1 MQLAVKLYA
10 TLKDRAK
17 TNQVTVEVAD
27 GATIGML
34 RQKLAADYPALAST
48 LPRCLAAINQEFADD
63 AATIRAADQVAFFPP
78 VSGGSIPPAL
88 PTLTRITPEAID
100 LHDVVRSLTLSTTGA
115 VVMFTGVVRGAELD
129 RQVTHLLYE
138 AYLPMAETKLRQVA
152 DEMRAGFPQ
161 IEGIALIQRVGQLPM
176 GEVTVVVAVSSP
188 HRDQGCFE
196 AARYGIDRI
205 KEIVP
210 VWKKEFGPDGEQW
223 IEGHYIPKSGD

>member
-17 TNQVTVEVAD
+17 TNQVTVELAD

-63 AATIRAADQVAFFPP
+63 AAAIHPGDQVAFFPP
-78 VSGGSIPPAL
+78 VSGGAVPPAL
-88 PTLTRITPEAID
+88 PTFTRISPDAID
-100 LHDVVRSLTLSTTGA
+100 LHAVVQSLTLSTTGA
-115 VVMFTGVVRGAELD
+115 VVMFTGAVRGAEPD

-152 DEMRAGFPQ
+152 DEMRAQFPQ
-161 IEGIALIQRVGQLPM
+161 IEGIALIQRVGRLPM

-210 VWKKEFGPDGEQW
+210 VWKKEFGPNGEQW
-223 IEGHYIPKSGD
+223 IEGHYTPKSGD

>member
-17 TNQVTVEVAD
+17 TNQVTVELAD

-63 AATIRAADQVAFFPP
+63 AAAIRAGDQVAFFPP

-88 PTLTRITPEAID
+88 PTFARITPDAID
-100 LHDVVRSLTLSTTGA
+100 LHDVVQSLTLSTTGA
-115 VVMFTGVVRGAELD
+115 VVMFTGAVRGAERD

-138 AYLPMAETKLRQVA
+138 AYQPMAETKLRQVA
-152 DEMRAGFPQ
+152 DEMRARFPH
-161 IEGIALIQRVGQLPM
+161 IEGIALIQRVGRLPM

-223 IEGHYIPKSGD
+223 IEGHYTPKSGD